1 MQSAETRV
9 LVTGGSGFIGREL
22 VRTLCDQSVEV
33 HVIGRSPALD
43 DRAYFHHCDLLG
55 RDTSLQFIGDL
66 GCTHLAHMAWYT
78 EPGQFW
84 NSPKNLEWVE
94 ASLRLVRAF
103 VAEKNKRIIVAGT
116 CAEYDWSSGQLD
128 EQKTALAPATLYGEA
143 KASLF
148 HILTAAAP
156 VLDYELAWGRV
167 FIPFGPG
174 EHCEK
179 LLGTLLRTIET
190 GEPAFFSSGI
200 QERDFMYVSEIGRAF
215 ARLLFADISG
225 PVNIANGKSISVRS
239 FVEQAAEIGNVRHL
253 VNFGKRELQT
263 NEPPLI
269 VASTARLYNEIGFEK
284 EHSLKSALQQTIE
297 HYQERHSPSESQK

>member
-1 MQSAETRV
+1 MQITEARV
-9 LVTGGSGFIGREL
+9 LVTGGAGFIGREL
-22 VRTLCDQSVEV
+22 VRTLCDQSIEV
-33 HVIGRSPALD
+33 HVIGRSSASD
-43 DRAYFHHCDLLG
+43 DRAHFHHCDLLA

-78 EPGQFW
+78 EPGEFW
-84 NSPKNLEWVE
+84 NSPRNLEWVE

-103 VAEKNKRIIVAGT
+103 VADEKKRIIVAGT
-116 CAEYDWSSGQLD
+116 CAEYDWTSGQLD
-128 EQKTALAPATLYGEA
+128 EKKTALVPATLYGET

-148 HILTAAAP
+148 HILTAAAA

-174 EHCEK
+174 EPSEK

-190 GEPAFFSSGI
+190 GEPAFFSSGV
-200 QERDFMYVSEIGRAF
+200 QERDFMYVPEIGRAF
-215 ARLLFADISG
+215 ARLLFADIRG
-225 PVNIANGKSISVRS
+225 PVNIASGESISVRS

-253 VNFGKRELQT
+253 VNFGKRELQKH
-263 NEPPLI
+263 EPPLI

-284 EHSLKSALQQTIE
+284 KHSLQSALQQTIE
-297 HYQERHSPSESQK
+297 HYQERNSSLESQK